1 MLNRLNFNLIIIHK
15 LEKLP
20 IAPSIST
27 DSFVNFTGSI

>member
-1 MLNRLNFNLIIIHK
+1 MLNGFYFCLIIIHK

-20 IAPSIST
+20 IAPSMST